1 MFRILTKIPYLAL
14 LIYGIFLLCF
24 IAFLIP
30 FGTESDEEI
39 LIFLLS
45 ESPWKIRDVLN
56 FHLLFSSFLFFI
68 FESFEISVFYAFRSL
83 NLIFLISKNLYA
95 IDTKAEQAIVMD
107 FDTNEILFE
116 KNSNSKTPPA
126 SMTKIM
132 TVYAAF
138 DRLKNTDLS
147 INNEC
152 TVSAKAYKMGGS
164 RTFLEIDDK
173 VSIDDLLK
181 GIIIQSGNDASVA
194 LAECLAG
201 TEEDFAKLMNVYAKR
216 LGMNNTNFINSSGW
230 PEDDHYSTVYD
241 LAILSNAV
249 IREFPDLYLYFADEE
264 FTYND
269 IKQPN
274 RNKLL
279 SSVQGADGL
288 KTGFTK
294 ASGWGIAATAKRE
307 DRRITV
313 VINGT
318 NSSRS
323 RMNESAN
330 LINWAFSQTSQK
342 ELVREGQV
350 ITQVDVWL
358 GNKPRVNLISSRKIV
373 STLSFDQLQLIKS
386 SIQYKKPLDAP
397 ILKGNSYGKLL
408 ISIEGKPNIEIDL
421 VAEENVGTI
430 NPILKIFAALKY
442 LIFGSTLDE

>member
-1 MFRILTKIPYLAL
+1 MRTQTITFIL
-14 LIYGIFLLCF
+14 
-24 IAFLIP
+24 
-30 FGTESDEEI
+30 
-39 LIFLLS
+39 
-45 ESPWKIRDVLN
+45 
-56 FHLLFSSFLFFI
+56 
-68 FESFEISVFYAFRSL
+68 
-83 NLIFLISKNLYA
+83 LIFLISKHVFA

-249 IREFPDLYLYFADEE
+249 IREFPNLYLYFADEE

-342 ELVREGQV
+342 ELVSEGQV
-350 ITQVDVWL
+350 IAQVDVWL
-358 GNKPRVNLISSRKIV
+358 GNKPRVNLISSKKVV

>member
-1 MFRILTKIPYLAL
+1 MRTQTITFIL
-14 LIYGIFLLCF
+14 
-24 IAFLIP
+24 
-30 FGTESDEEI
+30 
-39 LIFLLS
+39 
-45 ESPWKIRDVLN
+45 
-56 FHLLFSSFLFFI
+56 
-68 FESFEISVFYAFRSL
+68 
-83 NLIFLISKNLYA
+83 LIFLISKNVFA

-342 ELVREGQV
+342 ELVSEGQV
-350 ITQVDVWL
+350 IAQVDVWL
-358 GNKPRVNLISSRKIV
+358 GNKPRVNLISSRKVV

>member
-1 MFRILTKIPYLAL
+1 MKKLFFT
-14 LIYGIFLLCF
+14 
-24 IAFLIP
+24 
-30 FGTESDEEI
+30 I
-39 LIFLLS
+39 LISF
-45 ESPWKIRDVLN
+45 I
-56 FHLLFSSFLFFI
+56 LF
-68 FESFEISVFYAFRSL
+68 A
-83 NLIFLISKNLYA
+83 SKLYA

-116 KNSNSKTPPA
+116 KNSNIKTPPA

-138 DRLKNTDLS
+138 DRIKNTDLS
-147 INNEC
+147 IENEC
-152 TVSAKAYKMGGS
+152 LVSAKAYKMGGS

-173 VSIDDLLK
+173 VSIDELLK

-201 TEEDFAKLMNVYAKR
+201 TEDDFAKLMNVYAKR
-216 LGMNNTNFINSSGW
+216 LGMINTNFLNSSGW

-241 LAILSNAV
+241 LALLSNAL
-249 IREFPDLYLYFADEE
+249 IREFPDLYLYFSDKE

-294 ASGWGIAATAKRE
+294 ASGWGIAATAKR
-307 DRRITV
+307 DNRRITT

-323 RMNESAN
+323 RLNEASN

-342 ELVREGQV
+342 LLVDENQV
-350 ITQVDVWL
+350 IVEVDVWL
-358 GNKPRVNLISSRKIV
+358 GNKPRVNLVSSKKVV
-373 STLSFDQLQLIKS
+373 STLSFDQIQLIKS
-386 SIQYKKPLDAP
+386 SLHYKKPIEAP
-397 ILKGNSYGKLL
+397 IKKGEVYGKL
-408 ISIEGKPNIEIDL
+408 IIDIDGKPNIEVKLISQESIGS
-421 VAEENVGTI
+421 V
-430 NPILKIFAALKY
+430 NPISKVFAAMKY
-442 LIFGSTLDE
+442 LIFGTSLDE

>member
-1 MFRILTKIPYLAL
+1 MKKLFVT
-14 LIYGIFLLCF
+14 
-24 IAFLIP
+24 
-30 FGTESDEEI
+30 I
-39 LIFLLS
+39 LISF
-45 ESPWKIRDVLN
+45 I
-56 FHLLFSSFLFFI
+56 LFSS
-68 FESFEISVFYAFRSL
+68 
-83 NLIFLISKNLYA
+83 KLYA

-116 KNSNSKTPPA
+116 KNSNLKTPPA

-147 INNEC
+147 IENEC
-152 TVSAKAYKMGGS
+152 IVSAKAYKMGGS

-173 VSIDDLLK
+173 VSIDELLK

-201 TEEDFAKLMNVYAKR
+201 TEDDFAKLMNVYAKR
-216 LGMNNTNFINSSGW
+216 LGMLNTNFLNSSGW
-230 PEDDHYSTVYD
+230 PVDNHYSTVYD
-241 LAILSNAV
+241 LALLSNAV
-249 IREFPDLYLYFADEE
+249 IREFPDLYLYFSDKE

-288 KTGFTK
+288 KTGFTR
-294 ASGWGIAATAKRE
+294 ASGWGIAASAKR
-307 DRRITV
+307 DTRRITA

-323 RMNESAN
+323 RLNEASN

-342 ELVREGQV
+342 LLVDKNQV
-350 ITQVDVWL
+350 IVEVDVWL
-358 GNKPRVNLISSRKIV
+358 GNKPRVNLVSSKKIV
-373 STLSFDQLQLIKS
+373 STLSFDQIQLIKS
-386 SIQYKKPLDAP
+386 SLEYKSPIEAP
-397 ILKGNSYGKLL
+397 IKKGEVYGKL
-408 ISIEGKPNIEIDL
+408 IIDIDGKPNIEVELI
-421 VAEENVGTI
+421 AENNIGSV
-430 NPILKIFAALKY
+430 NPISKVFAAMKY
-442 LIFGSTLDE
+442 LIFGTSLDE

>member
-1 MFRILTKIPYLAL
+1 MRTQTITFIL
-14 LIYGIFLLCF
+14 
-24 IAFLIP
+24 
-30 FGTESDEEI
+30 
-39 LIFLLS
+39 
-45 ESPWKIRDVLN
+45 
-56 FHLLFSSFLFFI
+56 
-68 FESFEISVFYAFRSL
+68 
-83 NLIFLISKNLYA
+83 LIFLISKNVFA

-116 KNSNSKTPPA
+116 KNPNSKTPPA

-249 IREFPDLYLYFADEE
+249 IREFPNLYLYFADEE

-294 ASGWGIAATAKRE
+294 ASGWGIAATAQRE

-342 ELVREGQV
+342 ELVREGQL

-358 GNKPRVNLISSRKIV
+358 GNKPRVNLISSRKVV

>member
-1 MFRILTKIPYLAL
+1 MKKLFLA
-14 LIYGIFLLCF
+14 F
-24 IAFLIP
+24 
-30 FGTESDEEI
+30 
-39 LIFLLS
+39 
-45 ESPWKIRDVLN
+45 
-56 FHLLFSSFLFFI
+56 LFSSILFT
-68 FESFEISVFYAFRSL
+68 
-83 NLIFLISKNLYA
+83 SKLYA

-116 KNSNSKTPPA
+116 KNSNIKTPPA

-147 INNEC
+147 IENEC
-152 TVSAKAYKMGGS
+152 VVSAKAYKMGGS

-173 VSIDDLLK
+173 VSIDELLK

-201 TEEDFAKLMNVYAKR
+201 TEDDFAKLMNVYAKR
-216 LGMNNTNFINSSGW
+216 IGMRNTNFLNSSGW
-230 PEDDHYSTVYD
+230 PEDNHYSTVYD
-241 LAILSNAV
+241 LALLSNAL
-249 IREFPDLYLYFADEE
+249 INEFPDLYLYFSDKE

-288 KTGFTK
+288 KTGFTR
-294 ASGWGIAATAKRE
+294 ASGWGIAATAKRD
-307 DRRITV
+307 DRRITA

-323 RMNESAN
+323 RLNEASN

-342 ELVREGQV
+342 LLVDENQV
-350 ITQVDVWL
+350 IVEVDVWL
-358 GNKPRVNLISSRKIV
+358 GNKPRVNLVSSKKIV
-373 STLSFDQLQLIKS
+373 STLSFDQIQLIKS
-386 SIQYKKPLDAP
+386 SLEYKRPIEAP
-397 ILKGNSYGKLL
+397 IKKGEVYGKLL
-408 ISIEGKPNIEIDL
+408 IDIDGKPNIEVELI
-421 VAEENVGTI
+421 AQENVGTV
-430 NPILKIFAALKY
+430 NPISKVFAAMKY
-442 LIFGSTLDE
+442 LIFGTSLDE

>member
-1 MFRILTKIPYLAL
+1 MKKLFLA
-14 LIYGIFLLCF
+14 F
-24 IAFLIP
+24 
-30 FGTESDEEI
+30 
-39 LIFLLS
+39 
-45 ESPWKIRDVLN
+45 
-56 FHLLFSSFLFFI
+56 LFSSILFT
-68 FESFEISVFYAFRSL
+68 
-83 NLIFLISKNLYA
+83 SKLYA

-116 KNSNSKTPPA
+116 KNSNIKTPPA

-147 INNEC
+147 IENEC
-152 TVSAKAYKMGGS
+152 IVSSKAYKMGGS

-173 VSIDDLLK
+173 VSIDELLK

-201 TEEDFAKLMNVYAKR
+201 TEDDFAKLMNVYAKR
-216 LGMNNTNFINSSGW
+216 IGMRNTNFLNSSGW
-230 PEDDHYSTVYD
+230 PEDNHYSTVYD
-241 LAILSNAV
+241 LALLSNAL
-249 IREFPDLYLYFADEE
+249 INEFPDLYLYFSDKE

-288 KTGFTK
+288 KTGFTR
-294 ASGWGIAATAKRE
+294 ASGWGIAATAKRD
-307 DRRITV
+307 DRRITA

-323 RMNESAN
+323 RLNEASN

-342 ELVREGQV
+342 LLVDENQV
-350 ITQVDVWL
+350 IVEVDVWL
-358 GNKPRVNLISSRKIV
+358 GNKPRVSLVSSKKIV
-373 STLSFDQLQLIKS
+373 STLSFDQIQLIKS
-386 SIQYKKPLDAP
+386 SLEYKRPIEAP
-397 ILKGNSYGKLL
+397 IKKGEVYGKLL
-408 ISIEGKPNIEIDL
+408 IDIDGKPNIEVELI
-421 VAEENVGTI
+421 AQENVGTV
-430 NPILKIFAALKY
+430 NPISKVFAAMKY
-442 LIFGSTLDE
+442 LIFGTSLDE

>member
-1 MFRILTKIPYLAL
+1 MKIRIITYIL
-14 LIYGIFLLCF
+14 
-24 IAFLIP
+24 
-30 FGTESDEEI
+30 
-39 LIFLLS
+39 LIFLT
-45 ESPWKIRDVLN
+45 
-56 FHLLFSSFLFFI
+56 
-68 FESFEISVFYAFRSL
+68 
-83 NLIFLISKNLYA
+83 SKNLLA

-116 KNSNSKTPPA
+116 KNPNSKTPPA

-138 DRLKNTDLS
+138 DRLKNTELS

-173 VSIDDLLK
+173 VTIDDLLK

-201 TEEDFAKLMNVYAKR
+201 TEEDFAKLMNAYAAR
-216 LGMNNTNFINSSGW
+216 LGMNNTNFVNSSGW
-230 PEDDHYSTVYD
+230 PEENHYSTVLD
-241 LAILSNAV
+241 LAILSNA
-249 IREFPDLYLYFADEE
+249 IIKDFPNLYLYFSDKE

-294 ASGWGIAATAKRE
+294 SSGWGIAATAKRE
-307 DRRITV
+307 DRRITT

-330 LINWAFSQTSQK
+330 LINWAFSQTNQK
-342 ELVREGQV
+342 ELVNKGQV
-350 ITQVDVWL
+350 IIQADVWL
-358 GNKPRVNLISSRKIV
+358 GNKPIVNLVSSEKVI

-386 SIQYKKPLDAP
+386 SIQYKKPIEAP

-408 ISIEGKPNIEIDL
+408 IEISGKPNIEIDL
-421 VAEENVGTI
+421 VADDNVGTV
-430 NPILKIFAALKY
+430 NPLLKAFAALKY

>member
-1 MFRILTKIPYLAL
+1 MKIKFIPYILIIILTS
-14 LIYGIFLLCF
+14 
-24 IAFLIP
+24 
-30 FGTESDEEI
+30 TQ
-39 LIFLLS
+39 
-45 ESPWKIRDVLN
+45 
-56 FHLLFSSFLFFI
+56 LF
-68 FESFEISVFYAFRSL
+68 
-83 NLIFLISKNLYA
+83 A
-95 IDTKAEQAIVMD
+95 IDTKAEQAVVVD

-116 KNSNSKTPPA
+116 KNSNLKTPPA

-152 TVSAKAYKMGGS
+152 IVSAKAYKMGGS

-173 VSIDDLLK
+173 VSIDELLK

-216 LGMNNTNFINSSGW
+216 LGMYNTNFVNSSGW
-230 PEDDHYSTVYD
+230 PEDDHYSTVLD
-241 LAILSNAV
+241 LAILSNAI
-249 IREFPDLYLYFADEE
+249 IREFPNLYLYFSDKE
-264 FTYND
+264 FIYND

-279 SSVQGADGL
+279 NSLQGADGL

-294 ASGWGIAATAKRE
+294 ASGWGIAATAKRD
-307 DRRITV
+307 DRRVTV

-318 NSSRS
+318 NSSRT
-323 RMNESAN
+323 RMNESSN

-342 ELVREGQV
+342 KLVNEGQ
-350 ITQVDVWL
+350 IILQADVWL
-358 GNKPRVNLISSRKIV
+358 GNKPRVNLLSSKKVI

-386 SIQYKKPLDAP
+386 SIEYKKPIEAP
-397 ILKGNSYGKLL
+397 ILKGNTYGKLL
-408 ISIEGKPNIEIDL
+408 IEIAGKPNIEVDL
-421 VAEENVGTI
+421 VAEEDVGSI
-430 NPILKIFAALKY
+430 NPILKIFAAIKY
-442 LIFGSTLDE
+442 LIFGTSLDE

>member
-1 MFRILTKIPYLAL
+1 MKKLFFT
-14 LIYGIFLLCF
+14 
-24 IAFLIP
+24 
-30 FGTESDEEI
+30 I
-39 LIFLLS
+39 LISF
-45 ESPWKIRDVLN
+45 I
-56 FHLLFSSFLFFI
+56 LF
-68 FESFEISVFYAFRSL
+68 A
-83 NLIFLISKNLYA
+83 SKLYA

-116 KNSNSKTPPA
+116 KNSNIKTSPA

-138 DRLKNTDLS
+138 DRLKNTNLS
-147 INNEC
+147 IENEC
-152 TVSAKAYKMGGS
+152 IVSAKAYKMGGS

-173 VSIDDLLK
+173 VSLDELLK

-201 TEEDFAKLMNVYAKR
+201 TEDDFAKLMNVYAKR
-216 LGMNNTNFINSSGW
+216 LGMINTNFLNSSGW
-230 PEDDHYSTVYD
+230 PEEDHYSTVYD
-241 LAILSNAV
+241 LALLSNAL
-249 IREFPDLYLYFADEE
+249 IREFPDLYLYFSDKE

-294 ASGWGIAATAKRE
+294 ASGWGIAATAKR
-307 DRRITV
+307 DNRRITT

-323 RMNESAN
+323 RLNEASN

-342 ELVREGQV
+342 LLVDENQV
-350 ITQVDVWL
+350 IVEVDVWL
-358 GNKPRVNLISSRKIV
+358 GKKPRVNLVSSKKVV
-373 STLSFDQLQLIKS
+373 STLSFDQIQLIKS
-386 SIQYKKPLDAP
+386 SLHYKKPIEAP
-397 ILKGNSYGKLL
+397 IKKGEVYGKL
-408 ISIEGKPNIEIDL
+408 IIDIDGKPNIEVELISQESIAS
-421 VAEENVGTI
+421 V
-430 NPILKIFAALKY
+430 NPISKVFAAMKY
-442 LIFGSTLDE
+442 LIFGTSLDE

>member
-1 MFRILTKIPYLAL
+1 MKKLFLT
-14 LIYGIFLLCF
+14 
-24 IAFLIP
+24 
-30 FGTESDEEI
+30 I
-39 LIFLLS
+39 LISF
-45 ESPWKIRDVLN
+45 I
-56 FHLLFSSFLFFI
+56 LFSS
-68 FESFEISVFYAFRSL
+68 
-83 NLIFLISKNLYA
+83 KLYA

-116 KNSNSKTPPA
+116 KNSNLKTPPA

-147 INNEC
+147 IENEC
-152 TVSAKAYKMGGS
+152 IVSAKAYKMGGS

-173 VSIDDLLK
+173 VSIDELLK

-201 TEEDFAKLMNVYAKR
+201 TEDDFAKLMNVYAKR
-216 LGMNNTNFINSSGW
+216 LGMLNTNFLNSSGW
-230 PEDDHYSTVYD
+230 PVDNHYSTVYD
-241 LAILSNAV
+241 LALLSNAV
-249 IREFPDLYLYFADEE
+249 IREFPDLYLYFSDKE

-288 KTGFTK
+288 KTGFTR
-294 ASGWGIAATAKRE
+294 ASGWGIAATAKR
-307 DRRITV
+307 DTRRITA

-323 RMNESAN
+323 RLNEASN

-342 ELVREGQV
+342 LLVDENQV
-350 ITQVDVWL
+350 IVEVDVWL
-358 GNKPRVNLISSRKIV
+358 GNKPRVNLVSSKKII
-373 STLSFDQLQLIKS
+373 STLSFDQIQLIKS
-386 SIQYKKPLDAP
+386 SLEYKRPIEAP
-397 ILKGNSYGKLL
+397 IKKGEVYGKL
-408 ISIEGKPNIEIDL
+408 IIDIDGKPNIEVELLAQNNIGS
-421 VAEENVGTI
+421 V
-430 NPILKIFAALKY
+430 NPISKVFAAMKY
-442 LIFGSTLDE
+442 LIFGTSLDE

>member
-1 MFRILTKIPYLAL
+1 MKKLFLA
-14 LIYGIFLLCF
+14 F
-24 IAFLIP
+24 
-30 FGTESDEEI
+30 
-39 LIFLLS
+39 
-45 ESPWKIRDVLN
+45 
-56 FHLLFSSFLFFI
+56 LFSSILFT
-68 FESFEISVFYAFRSL
+68 
-83 NLIFLISKNLYA
+83 SKLYA

-116 KNSNSKTPPA
+116 KNSNIKTPPA

-147 INNEC
+147 IENEC
-152 TVSAKAYKMGGS
+152 VVSAKAYKMGGS

-173 VSIDDLLK
+173 VSIDELLK

-201 TEEDFAKLMNVYAKR
+201 TEDDFAKLMNVYAKR
-216 LGMNNTNFINSSGW
+216 IGMRNTNFLNSSGW
-230 PEDDHYSTVYD
+230 PEDNHYSTVYD
-241 LAILSNAV
+241 LALLSNSL
-249 IREFPDLYLYFADEE
+249 INEFPDLYLYFSDKE

-288 KTGFTK
+288 KTGFTR

-323 RMNESAN
+323 RLNEASN

-342 ELVREGQV
+342 LLVDENQV
-350 ITQVDVWL
+350 IVEVDVWL
-358 GNKPRVNLISSRKIV
+358 GNKPRVNLVSSKKIV
-373 STLSFDQLQLIKS
+373 STLSFDQIQLIKS
-386 SIQYKKPLDAP
+386 SLEYKRPIEAP
-397 ILKGNSYGKLL
+397 IKKGEVYGKL
-408 ISIEGKPNIEIDL
+408 IIDIEGKPNIEVELI
-421 VAEENVGTI
+421 AQENVGTI
-430 NPILKIFAALKY
+430 NPISKVFAAMKY
-442 LIFGSTLDE
+442 LIFGTSLDE

>member
-1 MFRILTKIPYLAL
+1 MRTQTITFIL
-14 LIYGIFLLCF
+14 
-24 IAFLIP
+24 
-30 FGTESDEEI
+30 
-39 LIFLLS
+39 
-45 ESPWKIRDVLN
+45 
-56 FHLLFSSFLFFI
+56 
-68 FESFEISVFYAFRSL
+68 
-83 NLIFLISKNLYA
+83 LIFLISKNVFA

-350 ITQVDVWL
+350 IAQVDVWL
-358 GNKPRVNLISSRKIV
+358 GNKPRVNLISSKKVV

-397 ILKGNSYGKLL
+397 ILKDNTYGKLL
-408 ISIEGKPNIEIDL
+408 VSIEGKPNIEIDL

>member
-1 MFRILTKIPYLAL
+1 MK
-14 LIYGIFLLCF
+14 
-24 IAFLIP
+24 
-30 FGTESDEEI
+30 
-39 LIFLLS
+39 
-45 ESPWKIRDVLN
+45 K
-56 FHLLFSSFLFFI
+56 LFFT
-68 FESFEISVFYAFRSL
+68 
-83 NLIFLISKNLYA
+83 FLISFILFASKIYA

-116 KNSNSKTPPA
+116 KNSNIKTPPA

-147 INNEC
+147 IENEC
-152 TVSAKAYKMGGS
+152 LVSAKAYKMGGS

-173 VSIDDLLK
+173 VSIDELLK

-201 TEEDFAKLMNVYAKR
+201 TEDDFAKLMNVYAKR
-216 LGMNNTNFINSSGW
+216 LGMINTNFLNSSGW

-241 LAILSNAV
+241 LALLSNAL
-249 IREFPDLYLYFADEE
+249 IREFPDLYLYFSDKE

-294 ASGWGIAATAKRE
+294 ASGWGIAATAKR
-307 DRRITV
+307 DNRRITT

-323 RMNESAN
+323 RLNEASN

-342 ELVREGQV
+342 LLVDKNQV
-350 ITQVDVWL
+350 IVEVDVWL
-358 GNKPRVNLISSRKIV
+358 GNKPRVNLVSSKKVV
-373 STLSFDQLQLIKS
+373 STLSFDQIQLIKS
-386 SIQYKKPLDAP
+386 SLQYKRPIEAP
-397 ILKGNSYGKLL
+397 IKKGEVYGKL
-408 ISIEGKPNIEIDL
+408 IIDIDGKPNIEVELISQESIGS
-421 VAEENVGTI
+421 V
-430 NPILKIFAALKY
+430 NPISKVFAAMKY
-442 LIFGSTLDE
+442 LIFGTSLDE

>member
-1 MFRILTKIPYLAL
+1 MKKLFLT
-14 LIYGIFLLCF
+14 
-24 IAFLIP
+24 
-30 FGTESDEEI
+30 I
-39 LIFLLS
+39 LISF
-45 ESPWKIRDVLN
+45 I
-56 FHLLFSSFLFFI
+56 LFSS
-68 FESFEISVFYAFRSL
+68 
-83 NLIFLISKNLYA
+83 KLYA

-147 INNEC
+147 IENEC
-152 TVSAKAYKMGGS
+152 IVSAKAYKMGGS

-173 VSIDDLLK
+173 VSIDELLK

-201 TEEDFAKLMNVYAKR
+201 TEDDFAKLMNVYAKR
-216 LGMNNTNFINSSGW
+216 LGMLNTNFLNSSGW
-230 PEDDHYSTVYD
+230 PVDNHYSSVYD
-241 LAILSNAV
+241 LALLSNAV
-249 IREFPDLYLYFADEE
+249 IREFPDLYLYFSDKE

-288 KTGFTK
+288 KTGFTR
-294 ASGWGIAATAKRE
+294 ASGWGIAATAKR
-307 DRRITV
+307 DTRRITA

-323 RMNESAN
+323 RLNEASN

-342 ELVREGQV
+342 LLVDKNQV
-350 ITQVDVWL
+350 IVEVDVWL
-358 GNKPRVNLISSRKIV
+358 GNKPRVNLVSSKKIV
-373 STLSFDQLQLIKS
+373 STLSFDQIQLIKS
-386 SIQYKKPLDAP
+386 SLEYKSPIEAP
-397 ILKGNSYGKLL
+397 IKKGEVYGKL
-408 ISIEGKPNIEIDL
+408 IIDIDGKPNIEVELI
-421 VAEENVGTI
+421 AENNIGSV
-430 NPILKIFAALKY
+430 NPISKVFAAMKY
-442 LIFGSTLDE
+442 LIFGTSLDE

>member
-1 MFRILTKIPYLAL
+1 MKKLFLA
-14 LIYGIFLLCF
+14 F
-24 IAFLIP
+24 
-30 FGTESDEEI
+30 
-39 LIFLLS
+39 
-45 ESPWKIRDVLN
+45 
-56 FHLLFSSFLFFI
+56 LFSSILFT
-68 FESFEISVFYAFRSL
+68 
-83 NLIFLISKNLYA
+83 SKLYA

-116 KNSNSKTPPA
+116 KNSNIKTPPA

-147 INNEC
+147 IENEC
-152 TVSAKAYKMGGS
+152 VVSAKAYKMGGS

-173 VSIDDLLK
+173 VSIDELLK

-216 LGMNNTNFINSSGW
+216 LGMLNTNFLNSSGW
-230 PEDDHYSTVYD
+230 PVDNHYSTVYD
-241 LAILSNAV
+241 LALLSNAV
-249 IREFPDLYLYFADEE
+249 IREFPDLYLYFSDKE

-288 KTGFTK
+288 KTGFTR
-294 ASGWGIAATAKRE
+294 ASGWGIAATAKR
-307 DRRITV
+307 DTRRITA

-323 RMNESAN
+323 RLNEASN

-342 ELVREGQV
+342 LLVDENQV
-350 ITQVDVWL
+350 IVEVDVWL
-358 GNKPRVNLISSRKIV
+358 GNKPRVNLVSSKKII
-373 STLSFDQLQLIKS
+373 STLSFDQIQLIKS
-386 SIQYKKPLDAP
+386 SLEYKRPIEAP
-397 ILKGNSYGKLL
+397 IKKGEVYGKL
-408 ISIEGKPNIEIDL
+408 IIDIDGKPNIEVELI
-421 VAEENVGTI
+421 AENDIGSV
-430 NPILKIFAALKY
+430 NPITKVFAAMKY
-442 LIFGSTLDE
+442 LIFGTSLDE

>member
-1 MFRILTKIPYLAL
+1 MKKLFLT
-14 LIYGIFLLCF
+14 
-24 IAFLIP
+24 
-30 FGTESDEEI
+30 I
-39 LIFLLS
+39 LISF
-45 ESPWKIRDVLN
+45 I
-56 FHLLFSSFLFFI
+56 LFSS
-68 FESFEISVFYAFRSL
+68 
-83 NLIFLISKNLYA
+83 KLYA

-116 KNSNSKTPPA
+116 KNSNIKTPPA

-147 INNEC
+147 IENEC
-152 TVSAKAYKMGGS
+152 IVSAKAYKMGGS

-173 VSIDDLLK
+173 VSIDELLK

-201 TEEDFAKLMNVYAKR
+201 TEDDFAKLMNVYAKR
-216 LGMNNTNFINSSGW
+216 LGMLNTNFLNSSGW
-230 PEDDHYSTVYD
+230 PVDNHYSTVYD
-241 LAILSNAV
+241 LALLSNAV
-249 IREFPDLYLYFADEE
+249 IREFPDLYLYFSDKE

-288 KTGFTK
+288 KTGFTR
-294 ASGWGIAATAKRE
+294 ASGWGIAATAKR
-307 DRRITV
+307 DSRRITT

-323 RMNESAN
+323 RLNEASN

-342 ELVREGQV
+342 LLVDKNQV
-350 ITQVDVWL
+350 IVEVDVWL
-358 GNKPRVNLISSRKIV
+358 GNKPRVNLVSSKKII
-373 STLSFDQLQLIKS
+373 STLSFDQIQLIKS
-386 SIQYKKPLDAP
+386 SLEYKRPIEAP
-397 ILKGNSYGKLL
+397 IKKGEVYGKL
-408 ISIEGKPNIEIDL
+408 IIDIDGKPNIEVELIAQNNIGS
-421 VAEENVGTI
+421 V
-430 NPILKIFAALKY
+430 NPISKVFAAMKY
-442 LIFGSTLDE
+442 LIFGTSLDE

>member
-1 MFRILTKIPYLAL
+1 MKKLFLA
-14 LIYGIFLLCF
+14 F
-24 IAFLIP
+24 
-30 FGTESDEEI
+30 
-39 LIFLLS
+39 
-45 ESPWKIRDVLN
+45 
-56 FHLLFSSFLFFI
+56 LFSSILFT
-68 FESFEISVFYAFRSL
+68 
-83 NLIFLISKNLYA
+83 SKLYA

-116 KNSNSKTPPA
+116 KNSNIKTPPA

-147 INNEC
+147 IENEC
-152 TVSAKAYKMGGS
+152 IVSAKAYKMGGS

-173 VSIDDLLK
+173 VSIDELLK

-201 TEEDFAKLMNVYAKR
+201 TEDDFAKLMNVYAKR
-216 LGMNNTNFINSSGW
+216 IGMRNTNFLNSSGW
-230 PEDDHYSTVYD
+230 PEDNHYSTVYD
-241 LAILSNAV
+241 LALLSNSL
-249 IREFPDLYLYFADEE
+249 INEFPDLYLYFSDKE

-288 KTGFTK
+288 KTGFTR
-294 ASGWGIAATAKRE
+294 ASGWGIAATAKRD
-307 DRRITV
+307 DRRITA

-323 RMNESAN
+323 RLNEASN

-342 ELVREGQV
+342 LLVDENQV
-350 ITQVDVWL
+350 IVEVDVWL
-358 GNKPRVNLISSRKIV
+358 GNKPRVNLVSSKKIV
-373 STLSFDQLQLIKS
+373 STLSFDQIQLIKS
-386 SIQYKKPLDAP
+386 SLEYKRPIEAP
-397 ILKGNSYGKLL
+397 IKKGEVYGKLL
-408 ISIEGKPNIEIDL
+408 IDIEGKPNIEVELI
-421 VAEENVGTI
+421 AQENVGTV
-430 NPILKIFAALKY
+430 NPISKVFAAMKY
-442 LIFGSTLDE
+442 LIFGTSLDE

>member
-1 MFRILTKIPYLAL
+1 MKKLFLA
-14 LIYGIFLLCF
+14 F
-24 IAFLIP
+24 
-30 FGTESDEEI
+30 
-39 LIFLLS
+39 
-45 ESPWKIRDVLN
+45 
-56 FHLLFSSFLFFI
+56 LFSSILFT
-68 FESFEISVFYAFRSL
+68 
-83 NLIFLISKNLYA
+83 SKLYA

-116 KNSNSKTPPA
+116 KNSNIKTPPA

-147 INNEC
+147 IENEC
-152 TVSAKAYKMGGS
+152 VVSAKAYKMGGS

-173 VSIDDLLK
+173 VSIDELLK

-201 TEEDFAKLMNVYAKR
+201 TEDDFAKLMNVYAKR
-216 LGMNNTNFINSSGW
+216 IGMINTNFLNSSGW
-230 PEDDHYSTVYD
+230 PEDNHYSTVYD

-249 IREFPDLYLYFADEE
+249 IREFPDLYLYFSDKE

-288 KTGFTK
+288 KTGFTR
-294 ASGWGIAATAKRE
+294 ASGWGIAATAKRD
-307 DRRITV
+307 DRRITA

-323 RMNESAN
+323 RLNEASN

-342 ELVREGQV
+342 LLVDENQV
-350 ITQVDVWL
+350 IVEVDVWL
-358 GNKPRVNLISSRKIV
+358 GNKPRVNLVSSKKIV
-373 STLSFDQLQLIKS
+373 STLSFDQIQLIKS
-386 SIQYKKPLDAP
+386 SLEYKRPIEAP
-397 ILKGNSYGKLL
+397 IKKGEVYGKLL
-408 ISIEGKPNIEIDL
+408 IDIDGKPNIEVELI
-421 VAEENVGTI
+421 AQENVGTV
-430 NPILKIFAALKY
+430 NPISKVFAAMKY
-442 LIFGSTLDE
+442 LIFGTSLDE